1 MINTLLQPV
10 GIMSLMFVLL
20 AALLNQVRLY
30 RQLRQQRQQLQAL
43 ARSAAALEAD
53 KQHAEEAD
61 RNKNRFLGHLG
72 HELRTPLNALIG
84 LLELVL
90 RRTGSRSPQHAPL
103 ELALGAAGD
112 LKELL
117 DDLLDISR
125 IESGHL
131 RLNPTWVDLRDCVE
145 GHVAVFRAL
154 ARQKRLALE
163 LQFNAPSPEPQV
175 LIDALRFKQV
185 LGNLLSNAIKFTQQG
200 EILVRATLQPTTT
213 QDRYE
218 LLLQVQDSGIGI
230 PEPQRQ
236 GLLQPFAQIDPDS
249 QSPRNSAGLGLPISH
264 QLCRQMGG
272 SLSLHGRSGPGCEAR
287 VRLPLSGRGAR
298 PAQPDADAAEPLP
311 ASTVPLDV
319 LLADDHRASLAL
331 LQGQLEYLG
340 HRVTCAEDGRQAFE
354 LWRQG
359 DFDLLILDCNMP
371 SMDGYQLA
379 EAIRQHETREQRP
392 AITLIGCSAD
402 NDPRALQRG
411 LDAGMHD
418 CLAKPLSLER
428 LRRRLA
434 SLKPRPRTDSFSIR
448 TLRTLTR
455 GKPLFAR
462 RMLNE
467 LLRCCQEDRRQLA
480 RLPASDPRALVALA
494 HKIKGSALMVRA
506 ESLQAGCEALE
517 QACLQPAAREA
528 INAAVRR
535 LDRDLVHFAQSL
547 HLHLDNPAPQP
558 QKAQSGEQKTTAPQV
573 TNPP

>member
-1 MINTLLQPV
+1 MIDTLLQPV
-10 GIMSLMFVLL
+10 GIISLILL
-20 AALLNQVRLY
+20 ASWLNQVRLY
-30 RQLRQQRQQLQAL
+30 RQLRRQRRHLQAL
-43 ARSAAALEAD
+43 ARSATALEAD
-53 KQHAEEAD
+53 KQRAEAAD
-61 RNKNRFLGHLG
+61 RNKSRFLGHLG

-90 RRTGSRSPQHAPL
+90 RRTGDSSPTHAPL

-131 RLNPTWVDLRDCVE
+131 RLNPTWVDLRDCIE
-145 GHVAVFRAL
+145 GQIGVFHAQ
-154 ARQKRLALE
+154 ARQKHLALE
-163 LQFNAPSPEPQV
+163 LEFNAPSPVPQV
-175 LIDALRFKQV
+175 LIDVLRFKQV

-200 EILVRATLQPTTT
+200 AIQVRATLQPAAS

-230 PEPQRQ
+230 PEQERQ
-236 GLLQPFAQIDPDS
+236 GLLLPFAQLDPDS

-287 VRLPLSGRGAR
+287 VRLPLSGRTAQAAAGAT
-298 PAQPDADAAEPLP
+298 EPLP
-311 ASTVPLDV
+311 ATAVPLDV
-319 LLADDHRASLAL
+319 LLADDHRASLTL

-340 HRVTCAEDGRQAFE
+340 HRVTCASDGRQAFE

-392 AITLIGCSAD
+392 ATTLIGCSAD
-402 NDPRALQRG
+402 TDPPALQRG

-418 CLAKPLSLER
+418 CLAKPLGLEH
-428 LRRRLA
+428 LSRRLA
-434 SLKPRPRTDSFSIR
+434 SLKPRPRPDSFSIR
-448 TLRTLTR
+448 ALRTLTR

-467 LLRCCQEDRRQLA
+467 LLRCCQEDRRQLEQI
-480 RLPASDPRALVALA
+480 PTSDPRALVALA
-494 HKIKGSALMVRA
+494 HKIKGSALMVGA
-506 ESLQAGCEALE
+506 GALQAGCEALE
-517 QACLQPAAREA
+517 QACLQPAAQQA
-528 INAAVRR
+528 ISAAVRR

-547 HLHLDNPAPQP
+547 HRHLDHPPPEPSKTQATGQKSIAPQL
-558 QKAQSGEQKTTAPQV
+558 

>member
-1 MINTLLQPV
+1 MIKTLLQPV
-10 GIMSLMFVLL
+10 GIMTLIFLLL
-20 AALLNQVRLY
+20 AALLNQARLY
-30 RQLRQQRQQLQAL
+30 RQLRQQRRQLPAL
-43 ARSAAALEAD
+43 ARSAAALEAG
-53 KQHAEEAD
+53 KQRAEAAD
-61 RNKNRFLGHLG
+61 RNKSRFLGHLG

-90 RRTGSRSPQHAPL
+90 RRTGDSSPNHAPL
-103 ELALGAAGD
+103 ELALGAASD

-145 GHVAVFRAL
+145 GLVGVYDAQ
-154 ARQKRLALE
+154 ARQKHLALE
-163 LQFNAPSPEPQV
+163 LEFNAPSPAPQV
-175 LIDALRFKQV
+175 LIDVLRFKQV

-200 EILVRATLQPTTT
+200 TIQVRATLQPAASH
-213 QDRYE
+213 DRYQ

-230 PEPQRQ
+230 PEQQRQ
-236 GLLQPFAQIDPDS
+236 GLLLPFAQIDPDS

-287 VRLPLSGRGAR
+287 VRLPLRGRT
-298 PAQPDADAAEPLP
+298 AQPAADAAEPLP
-311 ASTVPLDV
+311 TAAVPLDV
-319 LLADDHRASLAL
+319 LLADDHRASLTL

-340 HRVTCAEDGRQAFE
+340 HRVTCADDGRQAFE

-379 EAIRQHETREQRP
+379 EAIRQYETREQRP
-392 AITLIGCSAD
+392 AITLIGCSAST
-402 NDPRALQRG
+402 DPQALQRG

-428 LRRRLA
+428 LSHRLA
-434 SLKPRPRTDSFSIR
+434 SLKPRPRTDSFSLS

-467 LLRCCQEDRRQLA
+467 LLRCCQEDRRQLE
-480 RLPASDPRALVALA
+480 RIPASDPRALVALA
-494 HKIKGSALMVRA
+494 HKIKGSALMVGA

-517 QACLQPAAREA
+517 QACLPPVAQEA
-528 INAAVRR
+528 ITAAVRR

-547 HLHLDNPAPQP
+547 HRHLDEPPSQP
-558 QKAQSGEQKTTAPQV
+558 PKAQAAEQKTSAPQL